1 MNMPALASAADLAH
15 RPGSGLLMSTTDDLP
30 GWRIVRTLG
39 LVRGNTVR
47 ARNLGVDFVAGLKAL
62 VGGEIGD
69 YTKML
74 AESREQSIDRMRAE
88 ALQLGANAIV
98 TIRFTTSTV
107 MQGAAEILVYGTAVI
122 IEAAGGHPPQGQPGG
137 YPPQGQPG
145 GYPPQGQPGGYPP
158 QGQPGGYP
166 PQGAPGPGGAMP
178 GPGQHGPGPGQG
190 HY

>member
-1 MNMPALASAADLAH
+1 MNLPAVSAAADLQH
-15 RPGSGLLMSTTDDLP
+15 RPGGAMLMSSTDDLP
-30 GWRIVRTLG
+30 GYRIVRTLG

-88 ALQLGANAIV
+88 ALALGANAIV

-107 MQGAAEILVYGTAVI
+107 MQGAAEILVYGTAVVA
-122 IEAAGGHPPQGQPGG
+122 EPLG
-137 YPPQGQPG
+137 
-145 GYPPQGQPGGYPP
+145 
-158 QGQPGGYP
+158 
-166 PQGAPGPGGAMP
+166 
-178 GPGQHGPGPGQG
+178 
-190 HY
+190 